1 MIDSFVFKKLSHND
15 TGKARGHQGG
25 VVIPKD
31 IAKFFPALPAVL
43 PGGNPTVDVRLTAD
57 LFVDGSRLATV
68 ETRYQH
74 QTWGGTRSAER
85 RLTDNLGPLRNL
97 ASEDDILL
105 FSKDLED
112 DRLIRLHLVRKT
124 SAEYDHVRAMT
135 GPRRWGVL
143 DLQQQPVSVED
154 TADAERYINDQM
166 AGAPTAFGPPRA
178 LTETTT
184 ARKARD
190 RAFRAALLSEYGSL
204 CAFTD
209 RGYTSPVPPRIVG
222 LDAAHIVPVEAS
234 GSDHPAN
241 GLLLA
246 KDIHWAFDRGLIGVS
261 ENREIIVPD
270 PVRNHNGNEFLGGL
284 HGKPIREARSPH
296 LRVLEEALAW
306 HRNKVLV
313 S

>member
-25 VVIPKD
+25 IVIPRD

-43 PGGNPTVDVRLTAD
+43 PGGNPTVDARLTAD

-124 SAEYDHVRAMT
+124 SAEYGHVSAMT
-135 GPRRWGVL
+135 GTRRWGVL
-143 DLQQQPVSVED
+143 DLEHQPVSVEE
-154 TADAERYINDQM
+154 TADAGRYINDQM
-166 AGAPTAFGPPRA
+166 AGPPTAFGPPRA
-178 LTETTT
+178 LTETITV
-184 ARKARD
+184 RRARD

-270 PVRNHNGNEFLGGL
+270 PVRKQNGNEFLGAL

-296 LRVLEEALAW
+296 VRVLEEALAW

>member
-1 MIDSFVFKKLSHND
+1 MVSAALVAALVGYGSTIALVLSAAVAVGANAALAASWVLAVCLA
-15 TGKARGHQGG
+15 KA
-25 VVIPKD
+25 V
-31 IAKFFPALPAVL
+31 
-43 PGGNPTVDVRLTAD
+43 
-57 LFVDGSRLATV
+57 GS
-68 ETRYQH
+68 
-74 QTWGGTRSAER
+74 
-85 RLTDNLGPLRNL
+85 
-97 ASEDDILL
+97 
-105 FSKDLED
+105 
-112 DRLIRLHLVRKT
+112 
-124 SAEYDHVRAMT
+124 
-135 GPRRWGVL
+135 GVL
-143 DLQQQPVSVED
+143 DLQQQPVSVDD
-154 TADAERYINDQM
+154 TADAERYINDQL
-166 AGAPTAFGPPRA
+166 AGPPTAFGPPRA

-184 ARKARD
+184 VRKARD

-270 PVRNHNGNEFLGGL
+270 PVRNQNGNEFLGGL

-306 HRNKVLV
+306 HRNEVLV